1 MNTSNGKKS
10 SGAGD
15 YNPIQGDILSFL
27 NEVTKQH
34 KEQQQSG
41 KEPQVVAVEKK
52 EVAAVKSEGK
62 GRGLNMASE
71 EAFPALG
78 AGISTQ
84 VPGINPR
91 IIDMSSHLQF
101 SLG

>member
-10 SGAGD
+10 SSGAGD
-15 YNPIQGDILSFL
+15 YTPIQGDILSFL

-34 KEQQQSG
+34 KEQKQ
-41 KEPQVVAVEKK
+41 VAVEPQEVPEKK
-52 EVAAVKSEGK
+52 DAGKSEGK
-62 GRGLNMASE
+62 GRGLNLASE

-84 VPGINPR
+84 VPGI
-91 IIDMSSHLQF
+91 SHLVYPPLP
-101 SLG
+101 SNRL

>member
-10 SGAGD
+10 AGD
-15 YNPIQGDILSFL
+15 YTPIQGDILSFL

-34 KEQQQSG
+34 KEQKQAAAV
-41 KEPQVVAVEKK
+41 EPQEVPEKK
-52 EVAAVKSEGK
+52 EAGKSEGK

-84 VPGINPR
+84 VPSITPFY
-91 IIDMSSHLQF
+91 IISPLTNRF
-101 SLG
+101 